1 MQSLGGESN
10 FVYLKTNIGKYFKP
24 TNLPQILAE
33 KKNDEVKIF
42 IKSWLISLSQFM
54 KKPSCSLVFKICEQM
69 LITIQ
74 GARFSTSIKY

>member
-1 MQSLGGESN
+1 M
-10 FVYLKTNIGKYFKP
+10 YLKTNIGKYFKP
-24 TNLPQILAE
+24 TNLPQILAG
-33 KKNDEVKIF
+33 KKKKDEVRIF

-74 GARFSTSIKY
+74 GARFSTSTKY

>member
-1 MQSLGGESN
+1 MLGGESN

-33 KKNDEVKIF
+33 KKKKDEVRIF

-54 KKPSCSLVFKICEQM
+54 KKSSCSLVFKTCEQM